1 MVEHQSTECP
11 EAEARELGLLAL
23 TSDGTSDDLLRG
35 LCEDA
40 IASLPNEADVVR
52 RGNERV
58 LNKLVG
64 FVMKKSKGTVDAQT
78 TRECLRELLLGS
90 KSQ

>member
-1 MVEHQSTECP
+1 MVDHQSRECP
-11 EAEARELGLLAL
+11 EAEAREQGLLAQ
-23 TSDGTSDDLLRG
+23 SADDSPADFLRV

-40 IASLPNEADVVR
+40 IASLPDEAGAVR
-52 RGNERV
+52 NGNERV

-78 TRECLRELLLGS
+78 TRECLKGLLL
-90 KSQ
+90 